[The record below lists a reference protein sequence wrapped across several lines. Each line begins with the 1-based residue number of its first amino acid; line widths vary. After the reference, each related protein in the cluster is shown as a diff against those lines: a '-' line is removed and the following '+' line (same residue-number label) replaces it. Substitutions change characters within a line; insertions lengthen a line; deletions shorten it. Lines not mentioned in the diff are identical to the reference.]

1 MTDWRYLTQIFSEAH
16 IVDVDLSEWDRRVS
30 LLAIAG
36 HVERVEPSRLPVLLV
51 HFVGVRGMDIQF
63 RHFDVQLPDEDHVQ
77 WQVDQMSREPTAVGF
92 RMTLFGSLATPRLG
106 IEAAAVETERVTSW
120 ELARVFPGWNRPGAP
135 FVRPGIAELLRRGA
149 VRGGGVAQATAED
162 ASLEQIFTEA
172 RVIDVDLWEWDR
184 RVSLLVLAE
193 NVGWIDPTRPP
204 VLLVHFRGVRALDV
218 RGPSGQRGRPHADLR
233 PWCIGRLSREATAE
247 GERLILFEVGAT
259 HPTLAV
265 EATSVDVERIAP
277 WELDQIL
284 PGWSR
289 ADAPFVR
296 ASVVELLRQRAR

>member
-36 HVERVEPSRLPVLLV
+36 HVERVEPSRLPLLLV
-51 HFVGVRGMDIQF
+51 HFIGVRALNLQF
-63 RHFDVQLPDEDHVQ
+63 RHFHVQLPDEDHVQ

-92 RMTLFGSLATPRLG
+92 RVTLVGSLATPRLD
-106 IEAAAVETERVTSW
+106 IDAAAVETERVTSW
-120 ELARVFPGWNRPGAP
+120 ELGREFPGWSRPGAP
-135 FVRPGIAELLRRGA
+135 FVRPGIAELLRRGS
-149 VRGGGVAQATAED
+149 VRGGGVAQAPAED
-162 ASLEQIFTEA
+162 ASLEQIFSDA

-193 NVGWIDPTRPP
+193 NVEWVDPTRPP

-218 RGPSGQRGRPHADLR
+218 YGPSGRRGRPNAGLR
-233 PWCIGRLSREATAE
+233 PWCVGRLASEATAE
-247 GERLILFEVGAT
+247 GERLSLFEAGT
-259 HPTLAV
+259 TPPMLAI
-265 EATSVDVERIAP
+265 EATRVDVERIAA

-289 ADAPFVR
+289 ADGAFVR
-296 ASVVELLRQRAR
+296 ASVVEILRTRQR